1 VSKVHT
7 AKGLIDRDL
16 LMVEEIVTED
26 DNSRAVA
33 TEWRTL
39 DGELVRR
46 DAHVMILRGHELAG
60 AVQEIG

>member
-1 VSKVHT
+1 MTKVQT
-7 AKGLIDRDL
+7 IKGFIDRDL
-16 LMVEEIVTED
+16 LMVEDIVSED
-26 DNSRAVA
+26 ENSRAVA

-46 DAHVMILRGHELAG
+46 DAHVMILRGHELSG

>member
-1 VSKVHT
+1 MNQVHT
-7 AKGLIDRDL
+7 IKGLIDRDKL
-16 LMVEEIVTED
+16 TVEEIVTED

-46 DAHVMILRGHELAG
+46 DAHVMILSGQALAG
-60 AVQEIG
+60 AQAEIA